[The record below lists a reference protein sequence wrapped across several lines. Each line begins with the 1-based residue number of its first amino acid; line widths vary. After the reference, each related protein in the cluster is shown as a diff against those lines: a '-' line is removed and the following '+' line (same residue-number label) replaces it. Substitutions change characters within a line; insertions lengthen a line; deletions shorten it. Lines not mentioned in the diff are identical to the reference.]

1 MNVRWIAGLLF
12 LTGLSSVVAAEK
24 VLQVGSAPWAPY
36 TDQGLPEMGLANDLV
51 NTALRRAGYTPYGTM
66 EHWNRILEGAKI
78 GVYDVVA
85 TPWYSDERNEYLDFS
100 EPYLENQIVF
110 VKKKE
115 SPFEYTKYEDL
126 NGMMIG
132 VVVDYAYDE
141 RFNGDRNLIKIAER
155 HLIQNLLKL
164 TQGRIDLTLDDSR
177 VLDYEINQFMPNRRS
192 ELVYMSKPLAIQGMR
207 IGVSRDNP
215 EHAQIVAGF
224 NKAMAEMKK
233 DGTYQK
239 IIDKHKAYI
248 EKPVQ

>member
-1 MNVRWIAGLLF
+1 
-12 LTGLSSVVAAEK
+12 
-24 VLQVGSAPWAPY
+24 
-36 TDQGLPEMGLANDLV
+36 
-51 NTALRRAGYTPYGTM
+51 
-66 EHWNRILEGAKI
+66 
-78 GVYDVVA
+78 
-85 TPWYSDERNEYLDFS
+85 
-100 EPYLENQIVF
+100 
-110 VKKKE
+110 
-115 SPFEYTKYEDL
+115 
-126 NGMMIG
+126 MMIG

-192 ELVYMSKPLAIQGMR
+192 ELVYLSKPLAIQGIR
-207 IGVSRDNP
+207 IGVSRENP
-215 EHAQIVAGF
+215 EHAQIVADF

-233 DGTYQK
+233 DGTYKK